1 MADIGP
7 KTGML
12 ESMRKQSL
20 QWHIIL
26 GELIDNAFDAGAKR
40 VSVSFDSK
48 KLEVIDDGK
57 GCSDVLKMVTIGDRE
72 DHKTTRLGRYGIG
85 AKDASISAADAI
97 SITSCC
103 NGVER
108 FLSVNWRDL
117 EKTGDWVI
125 SDPTETPVDSPSGT
139 RIVMMPI
146 RTERVK
152 NIDSLIRM
160 LSITYTPAIRSGRQI
175 IFKSSRKSSPI
186 AIAEFKTPP
195 LENQVT
201 CNFDING
208 KDVHVTMGLVPQ
220 GHTIERSG
228 LMVSYDF
235 RVIMQGQRIGL
246 GDKPTPGLF
255 GWVELGKGWELTK
268 NKDNISGS
276 LADLDEAIYSHC
288 RSTIEAASK
297 RHETIRFSEV
307 EDGINRLLDEF
318 AAAGMPPNRK
328 AKRAPRTHATGA
340 ILPMAS
346 ERRHKRAAV
355 TQPGATFT
363 DATGRK
369 KGLKVS
375 FQSMGAS
382 GKASVFQDG
391 IVYLNSDIPAIASAA
406 TDKKAIATHA
416 VYAAA
421 TWLAMHNHQL
431 SLFEGCENIF
441 DRMAQAA
448 GNLLGGLNL
457 SELSREANAS

>member
-40 VSVSFDSK
+40 VSVEFEAK
-48 KLEVIDDGK
+48 RLEVSDDGK
-57 GCSDVLKMVTIGDRE
+57 GCSDILKMVTIGDRE

-85 AKDASISAADAI
+85 AKDAAISAADAI
-97 SITSCC
+97 SIVSRC

-117 EKTGDWVI
+117 EKTGEWRI
-125 SDPTETPVDSPSGT
+125 QDPTETPSSDPSGT
-139 RIVMMPI
+139 KIVMQPI

-175 IFKSSRKSSPI
+175 VFKSGRKAQPI
-186 AIAEFKTPP
+186 TIAEFKTPP
-195 LENQVT
+195 LENQIT
-201 CNFDING
+201 CDFDIDG
-208 KDVHVTMGLVPQ
+208 KAVHVTMGLVPAN
-220 GHTIERSG
+220 HAIERSG
-228 LMVSYDF
+228 LMISYDF

-276 LADLDEAIYSHC
+276 LAALDEAIYSHC
-288 RSTIEAASK
+288 RSTIDAASK
-297 RHETIRFSEV
+297 RHETVLFRGV
-307 EDGINRLLDEF
+307 EKDINRLLDEF
-318 AAAGMPPNRK
+318 VANNMLPNKK
-328 AKRAPRTHATGA
+328 AVRSAKKNTTGA
-340 ILPMAS
+340 IVPINS
-346 ERRHKRAAV
+346 ERRHRRAAV

-363 DATGRK
+363 DATGKRM
-369 KGLKVS
+369 GLKVS
-375 FQSMGAS
+375 FQSMGAT
-382 GKASVFQDG
+382 GPASEFSSG
-391 IVYLNSDIPAIASAA
+391 IVYLNSDIPAIAAA
-406 TDKKAIATHA
+406 AKDKQALATHA
-416 VYAAA
+416 IYAAA
-421 TWLAMHNHQL
+421 TWLAVNNQQL
-431 SLFEGCENIF
+431 DLFEGCEHIF
-441 DRMAQAA
+441 ERMARAA

-457 SELSREANAS
+457 PLVNVESQAS